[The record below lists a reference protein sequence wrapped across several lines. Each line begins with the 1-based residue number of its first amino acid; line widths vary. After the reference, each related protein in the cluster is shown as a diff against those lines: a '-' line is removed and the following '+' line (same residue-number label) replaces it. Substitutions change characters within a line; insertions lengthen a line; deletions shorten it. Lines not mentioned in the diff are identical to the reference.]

1 MKADSNS
8 PSHTLIAIFLLPVIF
23 SEMVLKIR
31 LFFIDRLEKNAL
43 HVEKK

>member
-1 MKADSNS
+1 MKVDSNS
-8 PSHTLIAIFLLPVIF
+8 PSHTLIAIFLLIF